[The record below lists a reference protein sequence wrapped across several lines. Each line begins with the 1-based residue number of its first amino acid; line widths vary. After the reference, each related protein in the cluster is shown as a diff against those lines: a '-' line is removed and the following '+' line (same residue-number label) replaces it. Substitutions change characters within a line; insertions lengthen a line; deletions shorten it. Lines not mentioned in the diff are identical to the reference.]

1 MWERRAFSID
11 DEIPGPGGRLIVIAR
26 FLAEGGFSEVYE
38 GRCRETGELCAVKA
52 LRLKHTSNEK
62 TRERHKREAKT
73 LYRLNHPHIVRVRH
87 IGMRNDGLIYMVMDL
102 LVGRNLRELQHDFSV
117 TKRDEGADAP
127 AHGKLPVVWVLEIMT
142 YVCDALGAVHVQ
154 AKAIHR
160 DLKPENV
167 YVCDN
172 GRVCLL
178 DIGSAQFTEEE
189 RLTTHDVTIGTATY
203 MSPEQLR
210 SPGTMER
217 QERPLQRR
225 DRHVRA
231 PQRHPP
237 VRDQRGPRRR
247 RHVARC
253 ADHLPAPHAP
263 ADGGEPPA

>member
-1 MWERRAFSID
+1 
-11 DEIPGPGGRLIVIAR
+11 
-26 FLAEGGFSEVYE
+26 
-38 GRCRETGELCAVKA
+38 
-52 LRLKHTSNEK
+52 
-62 TRERHKREAKT
+62 
-73 LYRLNHPHIVRVRH
+73 

-117 TKRDEGADAP
+117 TKRDGGVDAP

-142 YVCDALGAVHVQ
+142 YVCNALGAVHVQ

-210 SPGTMER
+210 SPGTMDARSDLFNVGIVTYELLSGIHPFATNGVLVGDAMSLGVR
-217 QERPLQRR
+217 IISQPHTPLRM
-225 DRHVRA
+225 
-231 PQRHPP
+231 
-237 VRDQRGPRRR
+237 
-247 RHVARC
+247 VAS
-253 ADHLPAPHAP
+253 HLP
-263 ADGGEPPA
+263 EFI